1 MDEKELLHYGIKG
14 MRWGFRKSPD
24 EIKRQRR
31 DAKADNDE
39 DEAHED
45 YKKTIAKK
53 SLKSMSTKEIQEVN
67 NRIQA
72 ENQFKELNKTAFDRF
87 KDKAKSVMAEI
98 ATNQA
103 KSFINHYADAGRE
116 KLQGIID
123 EKTGL
128 GRLLG
133 LDLVAEKKRKD
144 FELNLDDTRRR
155 WSDKFGKKSD
165 DDKPDAPA
173 GAEKEKRETEAKKK
187 ADEAKAKAE
196 KEKRETEAKKKAD
209 EAKAKAEAEREKK
222 AEERVTRLAEYAAA
236 RAQKKAEIAAAKES
250 VRDAKAAEKSAES
263 AKKYID
269 TTAYKSAA
277 EAVYRHR
284 LERAAAAREE
294 AEAAKELARRK
305 KKS

>member
-72 ENQFKELNKTAFDRF
+72 ENQFNELNKTAFDRF

-196 KEKRETEAKKKAD
+196 
-209 EAKAKAEAEREKK
+209 AEREKK

>member
-196 KEKRETEAKKKAD
+196 
-209 EAKAKAEAEREKK
+209 AEREKK